1 MASHEIFLK
10 FLRWRVSDGLSFDL
24 WKDPWLPT
32 SGFQVISPK
41 PHVGCVKVVY
51 LIDPS
56 SRTWKAFLV
65 RNIFIFLDL
74 LSDFAY
80 PDNLFWDFKSNGQCF
95 AKSAYNLI
103 IRSKLLL

>member
-1 MASHEIFLK
+1 MDYHLTFGKTHGSL
-10 FLRWRVSDGLSFDL
+10 LQ
-24 WKDPWLPT
+24 
-32 SGFQVISPK
+32 GFRLFHK